1 MISND
6 PLRAIH
12 ALTHSAGLS
21 HDPARLWPAGSSR
34 LRRRCRTQSARHL
47 APGLEGRADG
57 RTIAAGKPPIYEADD
72 LWNQGVELTDYT
84 IASDGELYGSNVRLQ
99 VKLNGLRK
107 DGETIAQ
114 QVKYLVTTTP
124 ALTISRE
131 DR

>member
-1 MISND
+1 MIS
-6 PLRAIH
+6 
-12 ALTHSAGLS
+12 LTLLACLMTLIGCGPPGVPVSDVDA
-21 HDPARLWPAGSSR
+21 ARNLLDTSLQAWKA
-34 LRRRCRTQSARHL
+34 
-47 APGLEGRADG
+47 G
-57 RTIAAGKPPIYEADD
+57 RTVEQLRQEKPPIYVADD

-124 ALTISRE
+124 ALTIARE